1 MIRVIEFFFAP
12 ERAWQK
18 IVLTNQG
25 ATSAFGL
32 ALLPSMLIGS
42 LMEGFGLVRWGE
54 RHGEVGQLMRVSQ
67 DLVISY
73 ELTHI
78 GLGLLSVIFCAW
90 VLHSIGL
97 SFGIGCGFS
106 KTLATVAYAS
116 TPIFLMWAPDGI
128 PAIPTWICWAIGA
141 AFAISLLYHGVAQ
154 MMRPEQTK
162 GFGLYLV
169 SMVLIV
175 FFTGFS
181 HFIAIQVLHGRLL
194 NNLHL

>member
-18 IVLTNQG
+18 IVLANQG
-25 ATSAFGL
+25 ATSAIAL

-42 LMEGFGLVRWGE
+42 VIEAFGLLKLGE
-54 RHGEVGQLMRVSQ
+54 RHGEIGHLVRVSQ
-67 DLVISY
+67 ELVIRY

-78 GLGLLSVIFCAW
+78 GLGLLSVLLCAW

-97 SFGIGCGFS
+97 SFDVNCGFG
-106 KTLATVAYAS
+106 KTLATVAYSSA
-116 TPIFLMWAPDGI
+116 PIFLMWAPDAI
-128 PAIPTWICWAIGA
+128 PALPTWICWAIGA